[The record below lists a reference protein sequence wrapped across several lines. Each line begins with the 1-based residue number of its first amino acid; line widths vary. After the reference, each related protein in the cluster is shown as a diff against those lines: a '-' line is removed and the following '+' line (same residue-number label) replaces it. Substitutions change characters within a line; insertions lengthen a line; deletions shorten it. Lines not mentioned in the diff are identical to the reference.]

1 MNTVEVE
8 DQILKAVSVA
18 VSEAVKAH
26 EMEFPS
32 KAVLSLCQAYATLKA
47 AGKR

>member
-1 MNTVEVE
+1 MTNTDIEE
-8 DQILKAVSVA
+8 EILRAVSVA
-18 VSEAVKAH
+18 VDKSIKSD

-47 AGKR
+47 SAKR